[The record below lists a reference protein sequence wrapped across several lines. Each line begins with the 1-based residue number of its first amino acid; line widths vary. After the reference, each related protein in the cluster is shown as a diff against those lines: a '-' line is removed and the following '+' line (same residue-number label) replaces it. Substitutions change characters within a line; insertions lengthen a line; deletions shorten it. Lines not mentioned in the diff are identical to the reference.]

1 MKYLLLL
8 SLQLMGMHSVI
19 RQEKPASP
27 FVHWIYELSN
37 KPTVLESG
45 KLLSDPFTKK
55 DNNLPNI
62 ILLSSEKMFIDSRLA
77 NIKKIYPKTED
88 LALCKL
94 TNEEIN
100 YLITT
105 KQISQD
111 STILTTKEFNVL
123 GTVFINEAYINNKKN
138 LFYIDY
144 SYTGVGIKSIFS
156 AIMVLELKNDK
167 WQLQSEKVYEMAN

>member
-1 MKYLLLL
+1 MKHLFLILVL
-8 SLQLMGMHSVI
+8 VTGLQCSNKQKFL
-19 RQEKPASP
+19 QSP
-27 FVHWIYELSN
+27 FIRWIYELSN

-123 GTVFINEAYINNKKN
+123 GTIFINEAYINNKKN

-156 AIMVLELKNDK
+156 AIMVLELKNGK
-167 WQLQSEKVYEMAN
+167 WLIQSKKVYEMAN

>member
-1 MKYLLLL
+1 MKHLILCLLLVAG
-8 SLQLMGMHSVI
+8 LQCSNKQNML
-19 RQEKPASP
+19 QSP
-27 FVHWIYELSN
+27 FIRWIHELSN
-37 KPTVLESG
+37 DPDVLDSG
-45 KLLSDPFTKK
+45 KLLGDPFSKK

-94 TNEEIN
+94 TNEVIN

-111 STILTTKEFNVL
+111 STILTTKELNVL

-138 LFYIDY
+138 IFYIDY
-144 SYTGVGIKSIFS
+144 SYTGVGIQSIFS
-156 AIMVLELKNDK
+156 AIMVLELKNGK

>member
-1 MKYLLLL
+1 MKHLFLILVL
-8 SLQLMGMHSVI
+8 VTGLQCSNKQKVL
-19 RQEKPASP
+19 QSP
-27 FVHWIYELSN
+27 FIRWIYELSN
-37 KPTVLESG
+37 DADVLDSG
-45 KLLSDPFTKK
+45 KLLGDPFNKK

-62 ILLSSEKMFIDSRLA
+62 ILLSTEKMFIDSRLA